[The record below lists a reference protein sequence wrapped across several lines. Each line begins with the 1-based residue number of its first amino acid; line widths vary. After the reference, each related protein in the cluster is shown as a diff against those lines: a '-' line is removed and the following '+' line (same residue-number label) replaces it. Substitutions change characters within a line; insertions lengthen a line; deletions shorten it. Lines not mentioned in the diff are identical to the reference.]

1 MGKGKLVEHVN
12 RVIEAL
18 ELDETYLDGDFRV
31 RTPERVSGMLAH
43 VFREA
48 TTDPASAI
56 GKRIAYTGGEQ
67 IVSIREIKFYA
78 MCEHHFL
85 PFFGEIYLAYIP
97 NEHIVGFGSLLRL
110 VEILT
115 KRPQLQEK
123 LTDSLVEHLQAAL
136 DPRGTAVHIRAQ
148 HLCSLMVANEHE
160 EFLLETTSYRGEFV
174 NDPGRQGAFL
184 SRIPPGHS

>member
-1 MGKGKLVEHVN
+1 MDEGKMLEHVN
-12 RVIEAL
+12 RLIEAL

-31 RTPERVSGMLAH
+31 RTPERVSRMLAH

-56 GKRIAYTGGEQ
+56 GKRIPYAGGEQ
-67 IVSIREIKFYA
+67 VVSIQEIKFYS

-97 NEHIVGFGSLLRL
+97 NKHIVGFGSILRL

-123 LTDSLVEHLQAAL
+123 LTDSLAEHLQAAL
-136 DPRGTAVHIRAQ
+136 EPRGTAVHIRAR

-160 EFLLETTSYRGEFV
+160 EFVFETTGYRGEFTD
-174 NDPGRQGAFL
+174 NPGHQGAFL
-184 SRIPPGHS
+184 NRIPTTR